1 MVVNQAQLIL
11 LIQHFHFNKFMLK
24 FLNKIQE
31 MKNKKKLFLSFIRN
45 ILLLIGVPFYL
56 QAEVIIGSL
65 NAESGAVSEIA
76 GIIIESQRVT
86 VDHINSDTIG
96 IQGEGLL
103 KIERADTAC
112 DPTQSKSIVN
122 TFINHYSPDIILGPT
137 CSLTTLEIAKNITIP
152 KNILL
157 ISSTASSPEISS
169 LDDNNLVFRTIA
181 SDTQQAYAIAQ
192 YLMSIQEKEAV
203 LLYGNDQYNE
213 TLAQIFLQEYTNAG
227 GTVNFKTQLTEKTI
241 IDWAFINGFIDLGIA
256 SEKPVLVMLL
266 HGNERTVSLLQ
277 QFIGIVEERLKK
289 LSKNKVF
296 SHHYGT
302 DSMLTSNIRNLL
314 YSYSP
319 LELHKD
325 FTIIAQASSQSSPEF
340 QSYANIL
347 LNAGVDPN
355 SPYAAL
361 SFDTTMLAALALQHY
376 SYNSNESISLADSLF
391 NIANPPG
398 VIVGPGSWETA
409 RSLILRGVDI
419 NYNGVM
425 GPMDF
430 DKNGDVAR
438 LYSLNQVS
446 EENTWTTVTLDPFNP
461 AFNFITP
468 QIVID

>member
-1 MVVNQAQLIL
+1 MIVNQVQPIL
-11 LIQHFHFNKFMLK
+11 LIQHFHFDKFMLK
-24 FLNKIQE
+24 FLNQIQV
-31 MKNKKKLFLSFIRN
+31 MKNKKKIFLSFIRN

-65 NAESGAVSEIA
+65 NAESGAGSGIA
-76 GIIIESQRVT
+76 GIIIESQRVA
-86 VDHINSDTIG
+86 VDQINSDTIG

-112 DPTQSKSIVN
+112 DPISSINTVN
-122 TFINHYSPDIILGPT
+122 TFINRYNPDIILGPT

-157 ISSTASSPEISS
+157 ISSSASSPEISS
-169 LDDNNLVFRTIA
+169 LDDNNLVFRTIS
-181 SDTQQAYAIAQ
+181 SDTQQAYALAQ
-192 YLMSIQEKEAV
+192 YLMSRQEKEVV
-203 LLYGNDQYNE
+203 LLYGNDPYNE
-213 TLAQIFLQEYTNAG
+213 TLAQIFIQEYTNAG
-227 GTVNFKTQLTEKTI
+227 GTVKVKTQLTEKTV
-241 IDWAFINGFIDLGIA
+241 IDWKFINDFVDSGLVY
-256 SEKPVLVMLL
+256 EQPVLLMFL
-266 HGNERTVSLLQ
+266 HGNERTVSLLE
-277 QFIGIVEERLKK
+277 QFIGIVEERLKA
-289 LSKNKVF
+289 LTKNKIF
-296 SHHYGT
+296 SHHYGSDT
-302 DSMLTSNIRNLL
+302 MLTSNIRNLL
-314 YSYSP
+314 YSYSSSG
-319 LELHKD
+319 LHKE
-325 FTIIAQASSQSSPEF
+325 FTVIAQAFSQSSPEF

-347 LNAGVDPN
+347 LNAGVNPN
-355 SPYAAL
+355 SPYAGF

-430 DKNGDVAR
+430 DNKGDVAR

-446 EENTWTTVTLDPFNP
+446 DENTWIVESLDPVNP
-461 AFNFITP
+461 IFNFNTP